1 MNRIFTLLFFA
12 LLTKF
17 SLAQIIYQE
26 DFSSGLMPPAYTL
39 VNLDGLPPD
48 DPDLINMAD
57 SAWTVKFIT
66 AQGFTGGYGAFSVSW
81 YQGDQGPSNDW
92 MILPAIELGSD
103 PYLSW
108 TAMAITSSGLY
119 RDQYQVFVSAG
130 GGTVEDYIFLAPI
143 FDTGSLGE
151 LDEPT
156 DRSVSLSAYA
166 NQTVYIAFRNATQP
180 YDPNGGDG
188 PGNGGNELVVDD
200 ITVSQGPLN
209 VQEGEQEL
217 AIGIYPNP
225 AQGNELNI
233 QLNNSETAIIE
244 VISTNGQIV
253 ARENSIKGSNVHTLS
268 IENFANGTYTV
279 RVVQNSKVMT
289 SSIVVAK

>member
-12 LLTKF
+12 LLSKF
-17 SLAQIIYQE
+17 SIAQIIYQE
-26 DFSSGLMPPAYTL
+26 DFSDGIMPADYTL
-39 VNLDGLPPD
+39 VNLDGLTPD
-48 DPDLINMAD
+48 DPDLVNMTD
-57 SAWTVKFIT
+57 SAWTIKNIT

-81 YQGDQGPSNDW
+81 YVNDAGPSNDW

-130 GGTVEDYIFLAPI
+130 GGTIEDYILLSPI

-151 LDEPT
+151 IDEPT
-156 DRSVSLSAYA
+156 ERSVSLSAFA
-166 NQTVYIAFRNATQP
+166 NQTVYIAFRNTTQP
-180 YDPNGGDG
+180 YDPDGGNG
-188 PGNGGNELVVDD
+188 PGNGGNELVVDN

-209 VQEGEQEL
+209 VSENAQD
-217 AIGIYPNP
+217 INISVYPNP

-233 QLNNSETAIIE
+233 QLGNSESAIIE
-244 VISTNGQIV
+244 IISTNGQIV
-253 ARENSIKGSNVHTLS
+253 ARENSVKGTNSHRIS
-268 IENFANGTYTV
+268 IANLANGTYTV
-279 RVVQNSKVMT
+279 RVVQDAKVMT
-289 SSIVVAK
+289 SPVVVNR

>member
-1 MNRIFTLLFFA
+1 MNRIFTLLIFA
-12 LLTKF
+12 LLTKI
-17 SLAQIIYQE
+17 SAGQIIYQQ
-26 DFSSGLMPPAYTL
+26 DFSSGVMPPNFTL
-39 VNLDGLPPD
+39 FNLDGLTPD
-48 DPDLINMAD
+48 DPDLVNMTD
-57 SAWTVKFIT
+57 SAWTIKNIT

-81 YQGDQGPSNDW
+81 YVNDAGPSNDW

-119 RDQYQVFVSAG
+119 RDQYQVFVSPG
-130 GGTVEDYIFLAPI
+130 GGTIEDYILLSPI

-151 LDEPT
+151 IDEPT
-156 DRSVSLSAYA
+156 DRSVSLSEFA
-166 NQTVYIAFRNATQP
+166 NQTVFIAFRNTTQP
-180 YDPNGGDG
+180 YNPDGGSG

-200 ITVSQGPLN
+200 IIVSQGPLN
-209 VQEGEQEL
+209 VQEGEQES
-217 AIGIYPNP
+217 AISIYPNP

-289 SSIVVAK
+289 SSVVVAK